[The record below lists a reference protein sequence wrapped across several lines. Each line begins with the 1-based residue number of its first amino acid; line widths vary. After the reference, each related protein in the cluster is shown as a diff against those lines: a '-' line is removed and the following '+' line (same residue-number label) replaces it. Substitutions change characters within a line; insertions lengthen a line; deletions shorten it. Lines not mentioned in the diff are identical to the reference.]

1 MPDRH
6 RGRRRV
12 NLAVLVMIAATAALR
27 ALKIGI
33 GIAVEKVGNVQI
45 ATILVRTRD
54 MQTRQRCVRNL
65 FQTLRHCAQRRTTRS

>member
-1 MPDRH
+1 MPGRH
-6 RGRRRV
+6 RGRRRGEFG
-12 NLAVLVMIAATAALR
+12 R
-27 ALKIGI
+27 ARNDCGDI